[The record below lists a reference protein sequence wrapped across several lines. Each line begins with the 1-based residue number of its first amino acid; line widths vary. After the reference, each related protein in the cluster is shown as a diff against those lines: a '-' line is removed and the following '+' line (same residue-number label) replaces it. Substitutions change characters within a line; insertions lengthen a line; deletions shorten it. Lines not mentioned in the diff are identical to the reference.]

1 MLLESEEGN
10 KIIDCEYMSR
20 LLGWSENVQCIA
32 GLQNRICTIINVL
45 KVVLLILL

>member
-20 LLGWSENVQCIA
+20 LLGCSENGQCTV
-32 GLQNRICTIINVL
+32 GLQNIICTIINVL
-45 KVVLLILL
+45 KVVLLALL

>member
-10 KIIDCEYMSR
+10 MVIDCEYMSR
-20 LLGWSENVQCIA
+20 LLGCSQNGQCLS
-32 GLQNRICTIINVL
+32 GLWNRICTIINVL